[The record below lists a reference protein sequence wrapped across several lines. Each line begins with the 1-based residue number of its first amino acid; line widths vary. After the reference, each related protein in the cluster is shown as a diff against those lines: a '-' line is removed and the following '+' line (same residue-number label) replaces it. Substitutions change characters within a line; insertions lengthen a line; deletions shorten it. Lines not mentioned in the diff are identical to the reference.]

1 MEWLA
6 VAVLVVVGVAAWQ
19 LAEGILHVL
28 PERRFEPEP
37 GHPEVVVN
45 SADGL
50 TLRAWYFPPGQCGRV
65 IYILHGFTD
74 CRGGMWDHIQLFR
87 ELGFGVLAPDSRGH
101 GTSGGDLVTFGDR
114 EADDVLVWLAW
125 LRQAGVREVSAFG
138 QSMGAAVAL
147 LSLAR
152 GAAWSH
158 VVAEAGFTRFSRV
171 AADKIAAR
179 ARIPWAGWFMWPV
192 AQAGMIYARLRYGV
206 NLWRSKPV
214 DAVGT
219 ACVPV
224 LLIHGARDASI
235 RARHSRALHAAAPGS
250 QYWEIPEAAHTD
262 AVVVA
267 RDEYRRRLAEFL
279 NAPRG
284 VNRA

>member
-6 VAVLVVVGVAAWQ
+6 VAVLAVVGVAAWQ

-37 GHPEVVVN
+37 GHPEVAVN

-114 EADDVLVWLAW
+114 EAGDVLVWLAW
-125 LRQAGVREVSAFG
+125 LRQAGAREVAAFG

-152 GAAWSH
+152 GAPWSH

-179 ARIPWAGWFMWPV
+179 ARIPGAGWLMWPV

-206 NLWRSKPV
+206 NLWRSNPV
-214 DAVGT
+214 DAVGKART
-219 ACVPV
+219 PV

-235 RARHSRALHAAAPGS
+235 RARHSRALHAAAHGS

-262 AVVVA
+262 AVLVA

-279 NAPRG
+279 NAPPG
-284 VNRA
+284 ANRA